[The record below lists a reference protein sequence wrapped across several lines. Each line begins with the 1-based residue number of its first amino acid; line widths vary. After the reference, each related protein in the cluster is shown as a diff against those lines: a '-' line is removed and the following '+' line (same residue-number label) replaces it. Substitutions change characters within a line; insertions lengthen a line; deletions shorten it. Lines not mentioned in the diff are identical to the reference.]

1 MEKPSTNQE
10 NGNIKPT
17 QLVPEFQITIPQAK
31 ERIEMLQKFVREMMK
46 EGIDYGVIPGC
57 PKPSLFKSG
66 AEKLC
71 DIFGF
76 SKQVNVINHVED
88 WDKGLFHYQIKA
100 TLINK
105 QTGLIEAE
113 GIRLAHLGS
122 VKQAKFSQAQLER
135 LDNVDILFLP
145 VGGGDGLSS
154 KQAAEVISALEPRLV
169 VPMNYQIPGLKFKLE
184 NLEDFKKEVGGN
196 FETVDKLKISKKD
209 LPEEETRLVVIEP
222 SK

>member
-1 MEKPSTNQE
+1 MIINWYGLSCFRLQNNGTSLLIDPLPEASGLKMPRMQNDITLFTQAGLDKKASGFAISSPGEYEVKSIFIYGLAGE
-10 NGNIKPT
+10 NGEAGKI
-17 QLVPEFQITIPQAK
+17 I
-31 ERIEMLQKFVREMMK
+31 
-46 EGIDYGVIPGC
+46 Y
-57 PKPSLFKSG
+57 
-66 AEKLC
+66 
-71 DIFGF
+71 
-76 SKQVNVINHVED
+76 
-88 WDKGLFHYQIKA
+88 
-100 TLINK
+100 
-105 QTGLIEAE
+105 LIEAE